1 MIDRR
6 FFLNGIGSTLVAPLI
21 EPKEQTAE
29 LFFVHLSSQSKGHL
43 KPTCAPWHPA

>member
-29 LFFVHLSSQSKGHL
+29 LLRSS
-43 KPTCAPWHPA
+43 

>member
-1 MIDRR
+1 MKDGR
-6 FFLNGIGSTLVAPLI
+6 FFLTGSGSTLVAPLI

-29 LFFVHLSSQSKGHL
+29 LFFVRRSNQSKGHL